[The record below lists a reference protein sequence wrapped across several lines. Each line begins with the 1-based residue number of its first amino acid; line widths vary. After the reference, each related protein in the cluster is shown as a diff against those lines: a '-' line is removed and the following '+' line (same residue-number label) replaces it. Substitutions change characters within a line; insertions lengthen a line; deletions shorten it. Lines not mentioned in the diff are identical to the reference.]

1 MEDEH
6 SSVIKEVV
14 GVSEME
20 VPRPEERVVDSSPG
34 DTSDD
39 RSGDD
44 TDTQGEGSEAVDLR
58 ESSRNYEFGS
68 SIITVGRVRQL
79 AALGYFTEGSMQDL
93 EEEVILE
100 PAEDKAVVFEEFFAA
115 GLRMPPQ
122 KVLADILVKF
132 QVQLHQLTPNV
143 FAQLSKYFWVV
154 MSFGGEPSS
163 D

>member
-58 ESSRNYEFGS
+58 ESSRSYEFGS
-68 SIITVGRVRQL
+68 SVITVGRVRQL
-79 AALGYFTEGSMQDL
+79 AALGYFSQLGSGCPL
-93 EEEVILE
+93 NRSLLI
-100 PAEDKAVVFEEFFAA
+100 
-115 GLRMPPQ
+115 
-122 KVLADILVKF
+122 
-132 QVQLHQLTPNV
+132 
-143 FAQLSKYFWVV
+143 SWS
-154 MSFGGEPSS
+154 SFKCSS
-163 D
+163 TN